1 MGLASDQ
8 CLDLSRIALR
18 QDHDPQW
25 FHIPWWHRAKLG
37 SVVEQVTRPLAA
49 HRHALCQASRQIG
62 FTASRIEWSSRHLL
76 LNISLQFDLA
86 GLTLPRWGRVVV
98 YGVISCKRNQE
109 RRARQSPPTG
119 RPTDDWMSM

>member
-25 FHIPWWHRAKLG
+25 FHIPVAPAKLG
-37 SVVEQVTRPLAA
+37 SVVGHQAARGTPSCTVPGEPPDRVHRISHRVVIAPPAAEHQLAVRP
-49 HRHALCQASRQIG
+49 G
-62 FTASRIEWSSRHLL
+62 
-76 LNISLQFDLA
+76 
-86 GLTLPRWGRVVV
+86 GPTLPRWGRVVV
-98 YGVISCKRNQE
+98 YGVISCKRIRNDV
-109 RRARQSPPTG
+109 RDSPHTG